1 MECMMKSRRRKI
13 KTYESHG
20 ISIRELSPTYFQV
33 DYMRNGKRERKGYE
47 TLAEAETHCALIAT
61 KLVNEGTSVLNLTPT
76 QREDAVQAL
85 AKLGDKTTLTAAA
98 AFWMAHNAPEGGL
111 TVEELGKR
119 WLANLKVQKCRPMT
133 IRERGYKV
141 SKLTASLG
149 KLPVAGIT
157 RDRLE
162 TWLGNLGVTGA
173 TWDTYRRF
181 LRAMFQ
187 YAVKQKF
194 LDYNPAAAFDPVRQ
208 DEVLPQAMSVGA
220 VESIMR
226 TVQQYAPIMVP
237 TLAVQFFGGC
247 RPGEALG
254 MDWSA
259 IDFKQK
265 IIRVLPETS
274 KVRRTRIVDMN
285 QTLIEW
291 LLPYRRPSGRIG
303 ICSKN
308 QFSYFMLR
316 KPIGPE
322 YEQEG
327 VPIGKRET
335 DGRPRGIAKAANVQW
350 IQDGPRKTFA
360 TMHFATFGNVA
371 KLETILGHTGG
382 SDVLYRHYRA
392 LATKADARR
401 YWKIR
406 PKQEGK
412 VIQFAAAAG

>member
-1 MECMMKSRRRKI
+1 MKSRRRKI

-33 DYMRNGKRERKGYE
+33 DYMRDGKRERKGYE

-141 SKLTASLG
+141 AKLTASLG

-162 TWLGNLGVTGA
+162 TWLGGLGVTGA

-187 YAVKQKF
+187 YAVKQKI

-208 DEVLPQAMSVGA
+208 DEVLPKAMTVDA

-226 TVQQYAPIMVP
+226 TAQQYAPSMVP

-265 IIRVLPETS
+265 IMRVMPETS

-285 QTLIEW
+285 QTLIDW
-291 LLPYRRPSGRIG
+291 LLPYRRPGGRIG
-303 ICSKN
+303 IGSKN
-308 QFSYFMLR
+308 QFSYFMRR
-316 KPIGPE
+316 KPIGPD

-327 VPIGKRET
+327 VPIGKREK
-335 DGRPRGIAKAANVQW
+335 DKRPKGIVKVAKVQW

-360 TMHFATFGNVA
+360 TMHFASHGNVA

-382 SDVLYRHYRA
+382 SDVLYRHYRG
-392 LATKADARR
+392 LATKSEARR

-406 PKQEGK
+406 PKQEDK
-412 VIQFAAAAG
+412 VIQFAAAVG